1 MKKTLSFEKKIEFPS
16 MIGEITSIS
25 LDHNLKFIDECN
37 IEGNFLVSG
46 TYKLTEASRIEES
59 FNYELPSEI
68 ILGEKIDI
76 DSGKINI
83 EDFYYE
89 IENDYTLICYIEVK
103 IEGVEIIEIE
113 SEESRTKEICSSEE
127 TQELEEVVLN
137 VEEIKIPATEEVR
150 ECDGDYQTDKEN
162 KEEEREEETMPVETK
177 NTVSSLFE
185 TINESDE
192 TYSTYSVYILREE
205 ETISSLINKYKTTKE
220 ELESYNDLSNLSI
233 GSKVIIPFHEE

>member
-25 LDHNLKFIDECN
+25 LDHNLKFVDECN
-37 IEGNFLVSG
+37 IEGNFIVNG

-59 FNYELPSEI
+59 FHYELPSEI
-68 ILGEKIDI
+68 ILGEKIDL
-76 DSGKINI
+76 DSAKINI

-103 IEGVEIIEIE
+103 IEGVEIVEVE
-113 SEESRTKEICSSEE
+113 SEETTPEEFSLSEE
-127 TQELEEVVLN
+127 PQKLEEVVLN
-137 VEEIKIPATEEVR
+137 VEEIKMPESEEVR
-150 ECDGDYQTDKEN
+150 ECDGDYQTNKEK
-162 KEEEREEETMPVETK
+162 KEEEREEETMQVETK

-205 ETISSLINKYKTTKE
+205 ETIPSLISKYKTTKE

-233 GSKVIIPFHEE
+233 GSKIIIPFHEE